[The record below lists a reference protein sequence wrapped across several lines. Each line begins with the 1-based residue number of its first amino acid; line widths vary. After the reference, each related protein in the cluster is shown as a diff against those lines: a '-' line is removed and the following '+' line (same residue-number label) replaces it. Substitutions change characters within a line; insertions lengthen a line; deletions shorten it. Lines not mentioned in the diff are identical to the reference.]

1 MKQILTLLLLWQSLS
16 AIAQADTT
24 IYKVVSES
32 PRFPGCEQ
40 LDTTL
45 EAKNQCAQSSLL
57 YFFSQ
62 NLSYPWEAREQDIQG
77 TVVISLVVEKDGYV
91 SNPVVIRDIGGGCG
105 AEAIRVAAGMNEA
118 LKQAN
123 LAWAPGKL
131 NGKVVRTQ
139 VTIPIKFKLEEPLDY
154 VLLGQF
160 DTVYVVLDDSVGFK
174 GGEAALADYLQGRLQ
189 LPALYKDSCR
199 VGEMDLSLLVRPDGS
214 VRVVEL
220 TDYWGLGGDFQWE
233 AIAAATSTWGKWNP
247 AVRKGRQVPALYDL
261 KVFFKPLPGKCSAV
275 ISDYERAMALAE
287 EGSAIFGEGRQEEGL
302 QKLSEAVNLFPQNA
316 NFLYMRGQAYMNMK
330 MNDKACEDFMKVRD
344 KVSLDMVNQLIPM
357 LCP

>member
-1 MKQILTLLLLWQSLS
+1 MKRILTLLLLWQSLS
-16 AIAQADTT
+16 ALAQTDTT

-45 EAKNQCAQSSLL
+45 EVKNQCAQSALL

-62 NLSYPWEAREQDIQG
+62 NLSYPWEAREKDIQG
-77 TVVISLVVEKDGYV
+77 TVVISVVVEKDGYI
-91 SNPVVIRDIGGGCG
+91 SNPAIIRDIGGGCG

-118 LKQAN
+118 LKQAS
-123 LAWAPGKL
+123 LTWVPGKL
-131 NGKVVRTQ
+131 NGKTVRTQ

-154 VLLGQF
+154 ILLDQA

-174 GGEAALADYLQGRLQ
+174 GGEAALADHLQRRLQ
-189 LPALYKDSCR
+189 VPAFYKDSCR

-233 AIAAATSTWGKWNP
+233 AISAATSTWGKWDP
-247 AVRKGRQVPALYDL
+247 AVRNGRQVPSLYDL
-261 KVFFKPLPGKCSAV
+261 KVVFKPLPGKCSSV
-275 ISDYERAMALAE
+275 ISDYERATALAA
-287 EGSAIFGEGRQEEGL
+287 EGGALFGEGREEEGL

-330 MNDKACEDFMKVRD
+330 MNDKACEDFLKVRD